1 MELAFACQKQPSIH
15 VIWKFVRR
23 LSYSSR
29 THLGW
34 EVRCDRGDTPITAM
48 SKLSPE
54 TTPMGVQ
61 FNFLLTSLQIFNDI
75 FHYYKKFVSQS
86 GLREYKVLSI
96 VHYVPTGQMVQKA
109 EHEWIGA
116 VWKPELGQLGLGLVR
131 NSCKAFRRG
140 DWLMRSYLIHIYWD
154 MIMF

>member
-1 MELAFACQKQPSIH
+1 
-15 VIWKFVRR
+15 
-23 LSYSSR
+23 
-29 THLGW
+29 
-34 EVRCDRGDTPITAM
+34 M

-109 EHEWIGA
+109 EHE
-116 VWKPELGQLGLGLVR
+116 
-131 NSCKAFRRG
+131 
-140 DWLMRSYLIHIYWD
+140 
-154 MIMF
+154 